1 MLGPLYHGVSPGM
14 VMRTIFIITIIP
26 HLYIKQGSMIFFYKV
41 PDGKYFRHKVSVTA
55 T

>member
-1 MLGPLYHGVSPGM
+1 MLGPLYHGVSPDM
-14 VMRTIFIITIIP
+14 VMRIVFIIAIIP
-26 HLYIKQGSMIFFYKV
+26 HLYIKQGSTIFFYKV